1 VAVDG
6 NEAISAFAALA
17 RRYCRWAEAA
27 PGEPR
32 AEILLAR
39 QLLAALQYARL
50 MLPESAVGGDHET
63 SAVPHQHWQA
73 IRQRFG
79 VLPID
84 EYSEVYDPF
93 SDEPAVTASVAD
105 SLADIDRDLRQG
117 LELYDA
123 GALSEAAWHWRVLH
137 GVHWGRQLLGAQRAI
152 HAWLTRHE

>member
-1 VAVDG
+1 MPLTEQ
-6 NEAISAFAALA
+6 EAAAGFAALA

-27 PGEPR
+27 PGEAR

-39 QLLAALQYARL
+39 ELLAALQYTRL
-50 MLPESAVGGDHET
+50 LLPETAVGGEHET
-63 SAVPHQHWQA
+63 AAVPQSHWDEV
-73 IRQRFG
+73 RRRFE

-84 EYSEVYDPF
+84 EYWEVYDPF
-93 SDEPAVTASVAD
+93 SDEAPVVVSVAD

-117 LELYDA
+117 LDLFDA
-123 GALSEAAWHWRVLH
+123 GAVREAAWHWRVLH